1 MGSGQTPNTP
11 FLGVLG
17 LLPPLGEGFLNIPC
31 RRFRIL
37 RFFKGIGRRET
48 EETELKQISA
58 AFSPPFPC
66 FRSREAL
73 ENLGEAGK
81 PLHLFAFK
89 SRFFFFFGE
98 KKKKGQKKTGMRG
111 KKKSSPTPQD

>member
-17 LLPPLGEGFLNIPC
+17 LRPPLGEGFLNIPC

-37 RFFKGIGRRET
+37 RVFKGIGRRET

-89 SRFFFFFGE
+89 SLFFFFSG
-98 KKKKGQKKTGMRG
+98 KKKKG
-111 KKKSSPTPQD
+111 KKKPG

>member
-17 LLPPLGEGFLNIPC
+17 LRLPLGEGFLKIPC

-58 AFSPPFPC
+58 AFSPPFLC

-73 ENLGEAGK
+73 KNLGEAGK

-89 SRFFFFFGE
+89 SLFFFF
-98 KKKKGQKKTGMRG
+98 RG
-111 KKKSSPTPQD
+111 KKKKDKKKPG